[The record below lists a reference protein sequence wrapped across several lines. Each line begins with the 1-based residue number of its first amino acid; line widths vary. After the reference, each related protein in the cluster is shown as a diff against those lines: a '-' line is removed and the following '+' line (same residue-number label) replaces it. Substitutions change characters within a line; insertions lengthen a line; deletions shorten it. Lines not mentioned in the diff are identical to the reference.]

1 MLDDCLGEKFEEL
14 LFFFSS
20 AVLRKVL
27 ETKHAGSSPNICYKL
42 GMATW
47 LEADDLDFVQP
58 LSLAVSRSLQD
69 WLVQRQQMRSRIGGL
84 ATALRMKRSMMKA
97 RQSKAEEHLTSSSAM
112 LDSSMI
118 DAETMKQQIRDEHNV
133 DKDWLEIGLSGDL
146 EQGRDLL
153 IEEEF
158 ENLWLPT
165 IADTGLPPDASSK
178 GLLADLESRVE
189 AQKTRLASWKAFQVE
204 VSRRNEEFVV
214 LSPMKSPMKSPIKS
228 PGKLRPFQHTTTPVR
243 PPTRKAPITTPVL
256 AVPPH
261 KSHRSQP
268 SPQRRTPLP
277 RPASAARQAHLNPLP
292 FRAKAAD
299 QADQMVTSQLS
310 ADVGEVKVDRS
321 SFSVSE
327 TREPSQ
333 SLPVEDV
340 RAACIDSITEEA
352 PLVNR
357 PQTPTEALFAEDAD
371 PSSVFKTRS
380 KLRRKFSK
388 NTSSTAIQGEDIA
401 QAL

>member
-27 ETKHAGSSPNICYKL
+27 EIKHVGTSPDTCYKL
-42 GMATW
+42 GMASW
-47 LEADDLDFVQP
+47 LEADDLDVMQP
-58 LSLAVSRSLQD
+58 LSLTLSRSLSD
-69 WLVQRQQMRSRIGGL
+69 SLVQRQQRRTRIARL
-84 ATALRMKRSMMKA
+84 ATTLRMKESMMKV
-97 RQSKAEEHLTSSSAM
+97 RQSEAEDSLTSSSVM

-118 DAETMKQQIRDEHNV
+118 DTETMKQLIRDEHNG
-133 DKDWLEIGLSGDL
+133 DEDWLEIGLSGDF

-165 IADTGLPPDASSK
+165 MADTGLPSDTSSK

-189 AQKTRLASWKAFQVE
+189 AQKTRLQSWKAFQVE

-214 LSPMKSPMKSPIKS
+214 LSPMKSPMRSPLKS
-228 PGKLRPFQHTTTPVR
+228 PGKLQTFQHATTPLR
-243 PPTRKAPITTPVL
+243 TSTRKVPITTPVL
-256 AVPPH
+256 AVPSH
-261 KSHRSQP
+261 KSYRLQP
-268 SPQRRTPLP
+268 SPQRRAPLIA
-277 RPASAARQAHLNPLP
+277 PASAASPCKPLP
-292 FRAKAAD
+292 FRAK
-299 QADQMVTSQLS
+299 QADQMAIGQLS
-310 ADVGEVKVDRS
+310 VGMSKMKVNRS
-321 SFSVSE
+321 FALVPE
-327 TREPSQ
+327 
-333 SLPVEDV
+333 
-340 RAACIDSITEEA
+340 TEEA
-352 PLVNR
+352 SQTLPSGNLETASHNMDSINEEAAQVNR

-380 KLRRKFSK
+380 KLRRTFSK
-388 NTSSTAIQGEDIA
+388 SASSTAIHGDSNIA